1 MAKKPK
7 TLSLLKTPRAVE
19 LEYYKQLKQLANEMK
34 KDINETILPIL
45 ENVSLDSKY
54 TKDVGVTDLL
64 SALNILQGKY
74 SNTFAFATR
83 VANSVVSRLLN
94 MGNDKFRKTLEGAYG
109 VDVGRMINQNKLN
122 DLVALQRR
130 KQEVLIKSIPAQFFN
145 QIEMIIQNG
154 VSGNKTY
161 KSIANE
167 IKGISGISSTF
178 GKLDNRVKLIARQEV
193 SVINESLNVA
203 RAKSADISLYT
214 FQTSGDERVRESHQV
229 MDGKVCKIDDDT
241 VYADSVEDANAGN
254 WKNRSSIG
262 GIELAPRFDYSCRCN
277 SIFIIPEN

>member
-74 SNTFAFATR
+74 SNTFAFASR

-145 QIEMIIQNG
+145 HIEMIIQNG

-167 IKGISGISSTF
+167 IKGISGISSVY
-178 GKLDNRVKLIARQEV
+178 GKLDNRVKLIARNEI
-193 SVINESLNVA
+193 STINANLNNA
-203 RAKSADISLYT
+203 RAESAGIT
-214 FQTSGDERVRESHQV
+214 RATWQTSGDERVRGINPKDSQDHESL
-229 MDGKVCKIDDDT
+229 DGEEFDIKVGLRDP
-241 VYADSVEDANAGN
+241 
-254 WKNRSSIG
+254 RSGEMITPGSAIN
-262 GIELAPRFDYSCRCN
+262 CRCQA
-277 SIFIIPEN
+277 IYIIPEN

>member
-74 SNTFAFATR
+74 SNTFAFASR

-154 VSGNKTY
+154 VSGNKNY

-167 IKGISGISSTF
+167 IKGISGISSVY
-178 GKLDNRVKLIARQEV
+178 GKLDNRVKLIARNEI
-193 SVINESLNVA
+193 STINANLNNA
-203 RAKSADISLYT
+203 RAESAGIT
-214 FQTSGDERVRESHQV
+214 RATWQTSGDERVRGINPKDSQDHESL
-229 MDGKVCKIDDDT
+229 DGEEFDIKVGLRDPKSGEMVTPGSAI
-241 VYADSVEDANAGN
+241 N
-254 WKNRSSIG
+254 
-262 GIELAPRFDYSCRCN
+262 CRCQA
-277 SIFIIPEN
+277 IYIIPEN